1 MSVLHIPLRY
11 NVRSLRRRWLTT
23 LLTVSGVALVVATF
37 VALMALAAG
46 LSNAIAGGTEPA
58 NVVLLYRGGIS
69 EALSRVTVN
78 QFQTLRFLPQ
88 LAQNS
93 RGEPLASLE
102 ALININCE
110 RPGGGTTL
118 VLFRGLRPIGF
129 QVHRRV
135 RLRAGRW
142 FTPGSDECVV
152 GAGLAQ
158 RATGMSIGKQLR
170 VGRREFRIV
179 GLLEASGTAFESE
192 LWGDLDDVV
201 GAAQRDWFNSVTV
214 TLKAPSEFAAFE
226 AAVKSDPRIELGA
239 RTEAD
244 YYEEQA
250 AGAEGFRVVGL
261 LVAFFM
267 AVGAALAEMNTM
279 FSAIASRTREI
290 GTLRALGFRRRDVL
304 TSFLA
309 EAVLL
314 AVPGGA
320 LGCFAGSWIDG
331 QTMSVLSMSTISEVV
346 FRFRVTP
353 DILAMAFA
361 FSLVLGLVGGM
372 LPALQAARLPVLD
385 ALRRL

>member
-1 MSVLHIPLRY
+1 MLHIPLRY
-11 NVRSLRRRWLTT
+11 NARSLIRRWLTT

-37 VALMALAAG
+37 VALMALASG
-46 LSNAIAGGTEPA
+46 LASAIAGGTEPA

-88 LAQNS
+88 IARNA

-110 RPGGGTTL
+110 RPWGGTTL

-135 RLRAGRW
+135 KLTAGRW
-142 FTPGSDECVV
+142 FTPSSDECVV
-152 GAGLAQ
+152 GGGLAQ
-158 RATGMSIGKQLR
+158 RATGMSLGERIV
-170 VGRREFRIV
+170 VGRRAFRIV
-179 GLLEASGTAFESE
+179 GVLGAEGTAFESE
-192 LWGDLDDVV
+192 LWADLDDVV
-201 GAAQRDWFNSVTV
+201 GAAQRDWYNSVSV
-214 TLKAPSEFAAFE
+214 TLREPSEFAAFE
-226 AAVKSDPRIELGA
+226 SAIKNDPRIELGA
-239 RTEAD
+239 RTEAA

-250 AGAEGFRVVGL
+250 ESAEGFRVIGL
-261 LVAFFM
+261 IVAFFM

-304 TSFLA
+304 ASFLA

-314 AVPGGA
+314 AVPGGV
-320 LGCFAGSWIDG
+320 LGCLAGTWIDG
-331 QTMSVLSMSTISEVV
+331 RSMSVLSMATLSEVV

-353 DILAMAFA
+353 EILALAFA
-361 FSLVLGLVGGM
+361 SSLVLGLVGGM

-385 ALRRL
+385 ALRRV